1 MLLSMTAMAISD
13 SADTSALMA
22 FKNGIIDRS
31 NKLSNWQG
39 NDPCGDAWMGVI
51 CVSTNSS
58 TNVSHVSELQLFSYN
73 LEGQL
78 APELGNLSQL
88 STL

>member
-1 MLLSMTAMAISD
+1 VWVGIS
-13 SADTSALMA
+13 ASALMA

-39 NDPCGDAWMGVI
+39 NDPCGDNWTGVT

-58 TNVSHVSELQLFSYN
+58 TNVSSVSELYGFSYLPSKN
-73 LEGQL
+73 
-78 APELGNLSQL
+78 PMIY
-88 STL
+88 TICT

>member
-1 MLLSMTAMAISD
+1 VTNGGGVWVGIS
-13 SADTSALMA
+13 ASALMA

-39 NDPCGDAWMGVI
+39 NDPCGDTWNGVI
-51 CVSTNSS
+51 CGFTNSS
-58 TNVSHVSELQLFSYN
+58 TNVSSVTELRLLNYN
-73 LEGQL
+73 LGGQL

-88 STL
+88 SIL